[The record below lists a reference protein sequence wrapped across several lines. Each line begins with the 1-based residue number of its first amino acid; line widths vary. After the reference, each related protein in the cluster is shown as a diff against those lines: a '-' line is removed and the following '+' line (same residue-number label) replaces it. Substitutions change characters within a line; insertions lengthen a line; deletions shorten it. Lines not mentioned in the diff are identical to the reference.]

1 MDPYGLQGRLAGVVV
16 SSIHRLQWVELDRS
30 HHHPT
35 TRRRDLVVLLDAHR
49 GELAV
54 VQDRRQDGSVE
65 DRRAGPAGVGEAD
78 GGSSG
83 PVTFWRLSL
92 GLSWRCGGS
101 SGPAADM
108 VNRSVWDVVQ
118 ESCRLLGGLA
128 RHRHYLH
135 TLVYNKR
142 DCAVYSW
149 LILLLGFCDPRPKQ
163 RLGVVA
169 LDH

>member
-92 GLSWRCGGS
+92 GLSWRKVVDCW
-101 SGPAADM
+101 
-108 VNRSVWDVVQ
+108 VVWRVIGIALTSD
-118 ESCRLLGGLA
+118 SRCRAGL
-128 RHRHYLH
+128 RLQLSRHYLH